1 VSGAAHGAEA
11 VGPVETAVHRLAPQ
25 CKVAALL
32 AFVVAVALVPYR
44 HAWPYA
50 IDAGLLA
57 AVVVASRTPPSL
69 LARRLVVEIPFV
81 AFVLVLPFIAQGPQV
96 DVLGV
101 GVARDGLWAAGGIAA
116 KATLAV
122 LATGVLAATTPVPEI
137 VAGLERMRAP
147 RQLTAIGGFALRYLQ
162 LVLDE
167 LGRLRNARIAR
178 GDDPRWLWQARTAAR
193 CAGALAVRC
202 LQRGERVHA
211 AMLARGYEGRMPATG
226 LEAPARPLAWAA
238 ALALPAIAVAA
249 TIAVRG
255 LA

>member
-1 VSGAAHGAEA
+1 MTAAAHGAE

-50 IDAGLLA
+50 IDAALLA
-57 AVVVASRTPPSL
+57 AVVVASRTPPAL

-81 AFVLVLPFIAQGPQV
+81 AFVLVLPFVAQGPQV

-122 LATGVLAATTPVPEI
+122 LAEGSEPLTLFPYT
-137 VAGLERMRAP
+137 AG
-147 RQLTAIGGFALRYLQ
+147 
-162 LVLDE
+162 D
-167 LGRLRNARIAR
+167 GRLRGALDSGDTVVVYKGGRHLPEVLDAVRDAGRLDDSVYGEQLGLAGEEIAR
-178 GDDPRWLWQARTAAR
+178 ADRRTGSGPYMSTVIVPARR
-193 CAGALAVRC
+193 NGH
-202 LQRGERVHA
+202 RGEK
-211 AMLARGYEGRMPATG
+211 L
-226 LEAPARPLAWAA
+226 
-238 ALALPAIAVAA
+238 
-249 TIAVRG
+249 
-255 LA
+255 